1 MIGLY
6 CILDGV
12 PMDTD
17 LKRGALSLQKS
28 LKWDDATPQLAAALG
43 GEVVNNT
50 NRTKTVQNQFEK
62 YQNNFNS
69 ILEWRIRSGFKS
81 RRRVSLGRR

>member
-1 MIGLY
+1 MIVLY
-6 CILDGV
+6 NCILDGV

-28 LKWDDATPQLAAALG
+28 LKWDDAAPQLAAALG

-50 NRTKTVQNQFEK
+50 NLTKTVQNP
-62 YQNNFNS
+62 
-69 ILEWRIRSGFKS
+69 I
-81 RRRVSLGRR
+81 

>member
-28 LKWDDATPQLAAALG
+28 LKWDDAAPQLAAALG
-43 GEVVNNT
+43 GEVDNNT
-50 NRTKTVQNQFEK
+50 NLTKLFKIQLEK
-62 YQNNFNS
+62 YQNS